1 MKLSKDEQLKDA
13 LDEIKHLQIGAK
25 FLKSTRDLYYEELTE
40 LKTKRSH
47 ALARSVVTWIGILA
61 ILTKLI

>member
-1 MKLSKDEQLKDA
+1 MKLSKDEQLKEA
-13 LDEIKHLQIGAK
+13 LDEIKHLNIGAEY
-25 FLKSTRDLYYEELTE
+25 LKHTRDLYYNELEEI
-40 LKTKRSH
+40 KTKRNH